1 MSLHIKIMFFFSG
14 IEDGVIAILHGHKKF
29 WNDKIRT
36 FIE

>member
-1 MSLHIKIMFFFSG
+1 MSLHIQIMFFFSG
-14 IEDGVIAILHGHKKF
+14 IEDRVIAILGHKKF